1 MLTTPRVHTHRYYYY
16 LLASLKKEIWW
27 KKYITRLQIIQFVL
41 VNSLHSVSYAS
52 SSSFAHA
59 RAHAHTHLC
68 VLVTAGADTLHC

>member
-1 MLTTPRVHTHRYYYY
+1 VCTHRYYYY

-52 SSSFAHA
+52 SPLRTRTHT
-59 RAHAHTHLC
+59 HTHLC